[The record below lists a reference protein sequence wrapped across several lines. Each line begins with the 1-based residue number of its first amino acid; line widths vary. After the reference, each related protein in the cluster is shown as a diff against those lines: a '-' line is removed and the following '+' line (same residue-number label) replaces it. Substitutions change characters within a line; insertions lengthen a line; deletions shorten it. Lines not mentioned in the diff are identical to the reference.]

1 VEPEAPEAEA
11 PVEES
16 QPAAAAPAE

>member
-1 VEPEAPEAEA
+1 VEPEAPETEA